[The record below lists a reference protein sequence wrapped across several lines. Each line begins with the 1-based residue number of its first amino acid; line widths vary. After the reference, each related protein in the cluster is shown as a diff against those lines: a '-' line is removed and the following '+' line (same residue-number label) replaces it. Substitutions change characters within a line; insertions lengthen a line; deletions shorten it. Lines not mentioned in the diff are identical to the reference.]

1 VQIDA
6 GDTAWVLGSAA
17 LVLFMTPGLAL
28 FYGGMVRSKNV
39 LAMMV
44 QNLATIAVV
53 GIVWAVAAYS
63 LAFGPD
69 AGGGFIGTLH
79 LAGLAHPEQAIP
91 GFDGLTIPPLAFA
104 AFQMM
109 FAIITCALLTGA
121 GADRMHL
128 RGFLVFGVL
137 WTLLVYAPIAHWVF
151 SPGGWLFERGVL
163 DFAGGTVVETNS
175 GASALAL
182 ALVLGRRRGWP
193 REAMAPH
200 SLPLTVVGAGILWF
214 GWFGFNAG
222 SALGANMLS
231 AQALMGTQLAA
242 CAGLLGW
249 LVVERL
255 RTGTATTLGAASGA
269 VCGLVAITPAC
280 GFVNSMAAI
289 FIGFA
294 GGVVGVLAVSAK
306 FRLGYDDSLDV
317 VGVHGACGVVG
328 TLLIGFFATDAVNGA
343 ITDEGLLS
351 GGGLHLLGVQAL
363 AIAVTIAWAFTVTW
377 LVAQLV
383 QRTVGLRVSDA
394 VEVEG
399 LDTAVHGE
407 SAYDFGNVRAGRVG
421 SGM

>member
-1 VQIDA
+1 MHVSG

-44 QNLATIAVV
+44 QNFATI
-53 GIVWAVAAYS
+53 GIVSIEWAVLAYS

-69 AGGGFIGTLH
+69 AGGVIGTLH
-79 LAGLAHPEQAIP
+79 LAGLAHPEQQVP
-91 GFDGLTIPPLAFA
+91 GFHLNVPPLAFA

-109 FAIITCALLTGA
+109 FAVITAALLTGA
-121 GADRMHL
+121 GADRM
-128 RGFLVFGVL
+128 RFSGFLTFAAL

-151 SPGGWLFERGVL
+151 APQGWLASRGVL
-163 DFAGGTVVETNS
+163 DFAGGNVVEVDS

-193 REAMAPH
+193 RDAMAPH

-222 SALGANMLS
+222 SALHADGLA
-231 AQALMGTQLAA
+231 AQALIGTQLAA

-249 LVVERL
+249 VLVEKL
-255 RTGTATTLGAASGA
+255 RTGHATTLGAASGA
-269 VCGLVAITPAC
+269 VAGLVAITPAC

-289 FIGFA
+289 LIGFA
-294 GGVVGVLAVSAK
+294 GGVVGVLAVSVK
-306 FRLGYDDSLDV
+306 YRFRYDDSLDV
-317 VGVHGACGVVG
+317 VGVHGACGLVG
-328 TLLIGFFATDAVNGA
+328 TVLVGVFATRAVNGG
-343 ITDEGLLS
+343 ITREGLVT
-351 GGGLHLLGVQAL
+351 GAGPQLLGLQSL
-363 AIAVTIAWAFTVTW
+363 AVVVTVAWAFTVTW

-383 QRTVGLRVSDA
+383 QRTVGLRVDEA
-394 VEVEG
+394 VEIEG
-399 LDTAVHGE
+399 LDTAVHAE
-407 SAYDFGNVRAGRVG
+407 SAYDFGNVRAGRIG
-421 SGM
+421 A

>member
-1 VQIDA
+1 MHVDA

-44 QNLATIAVV
+44 QNLATIAIVS
-53 GIVWAVAAYS
+53 IVWAVAAYS

-69 AGGGFIGTLH
+69 AGGGLIGTLH
-79 LAGLAHPEQAIP
+79 FAALAHPEAPVP
-91 GFDGLTIPPLAFA
+91 GLHLSVPPLAFA

-109 FAIITCALLTGA
+109 FAVITAALLTGT
-121 GADRMHL
+121 GADRM
-128 RGFLVFGVL
+128 RFAGFLAFATL
-137 WTLLVYAPIAHWVF
+137 WTLVVYAPIAHWVF
-151 SPGGWLFERGVL
+151 APSGWLAQRGVL
-163 DFAGGTVVETNS
+163 DFAGGNVVEIDS

-182 ALVLGRRRGWP
+182 ALVLGTRRGWP

-222 SALGANMLS
+222 SALS
-231 AQALMGTQLAA
+231 AGTLASQALMGTQLAA

-249 LVVERL
+249 VLVERW
-255 RTGTATTLGAASGA
+255 RTGHATTLGAASGA

-280 GFVNSMAAI
+280 GFVNSMAALLV
-289 FIGFA
+289 GFV
-294 GGVVGVLAVSAK
+294 GGVVGVLAVHAK
-306 FRLGYDDSLDV
+306 FRFGYDDSLDV

-328 TLLIGFFATDAVNGA
+328 TLLIGVFATKAVNGA
-343 ITDEGLLS
+343 VTHEGLVS

-363 AIAVTIAWAFTVTW
+363 AVAV
-377 LVAQLV
+377 
-383 QRTVGLRVSDA
+383 
-394 VEVEG
+394 
-399 LDTAVHGE
+399 
-407 SAYDFGNVRAGRVG
+407 
-421 SGM
+421 